1 MLSIICHL
9 RSNFLAIPKMNYM
22 NNDELH
28 SQEIEKMFLF
38 HCQYN
43 PSNISVLNIFEI
55 SRMRSLFREFRFF
68 FRVLETNKKSGNINF
83 VQIFHTKVLREK
95 VVLNVTLI
103 L

>member
-9 RSNFLAIPKMNYM
+9 RRNFLAIPKMNYM

-68 FRVLETNKKSGNINF
+68 FSAFWKPIKNPEI
-83 VQIFHTKVLREK
+83 
-95 VVLNVTLI
+95 LI
-103 L
+103 LCKYSIQKYYVKSLS